1 MSSPPATSSDPSDE
15 ELACRA
21 RDGSL
26 DSFELLVRRFQVPL
40 LRFLLRR
47 TRCDQDAED
56 LLQETFVRAFQRI
69 DRYDPRWR
77 FSTWL
82 FTIAHRLSV
91 SHHRRRREPAAAV
104 REEDVSRLR
113 SPPPAPGAEL
123 AERETRGRFWDAAAK
138 VLTADQLAV
147 AWLYYVEG
155 LSTRELEQVLGR
167 SWVWVKTALFR
178 ARRKLEPLVAQDHP
192 RGVRAAGPPLQSQPA
207 ASWAGGRI

>member
-1 MSSPPATSSDPSDE
+1 MSPDSDTSSRPSDE

-21 RDGSL
+21 REGCG
-26 DSFELLVRRFQVPL
+26 DSFESLVRRFQVPL
-40 LRFLLRR
+40 LRFLARR
-47 TRCDQDAED
+47 TRCEEDAED

-91 SHHRRRREPAAAV
+91 SHHRRRREVSAEV
-104 REEDVSRLR
+104 REQDVSRLR
-113 SPPPAPGAEL
+113 SPPPAPHAEL
-123 AERETRGRFWDAAAK
+123 AERESRGRFWDAAAK
-138 VLTADQLAV
+138 VLSQDQLAV

-178 ARRKLEPLVAQDHP
+178 ARRKLEPLVRQDQAG
-192 RGVRAAGPPLQSQPA
+192 GVRAAGAPLQSRA
-207 ASWAGGRI
+207 AAWAGGG